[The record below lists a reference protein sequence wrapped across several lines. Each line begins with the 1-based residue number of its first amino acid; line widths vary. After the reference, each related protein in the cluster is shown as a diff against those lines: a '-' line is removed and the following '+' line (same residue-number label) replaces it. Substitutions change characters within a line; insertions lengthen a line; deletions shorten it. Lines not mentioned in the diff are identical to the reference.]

1 MNLDDSLRANEL
13 DKPEMAAVRTFEFE
27 MSPARRRGHDNQFVE
42 ERDDVPAVN
51 DVLFSGGLKKSRENA
66 RFRKEPHAQGSA
78 NAMPTR
84 G

>member
-1 MNLDDSLRANEL
+1 
-13 DKPEMAAVRTFEFE
+13 
-27 MSPARRRGHDNQFVE
+27 
-42 ERDDVPAVN
+42 VN